1 MAVLIVLSALSMA
14 WFFSANTVALDGLNG
29 LPDNVKTIVNDTQL
43 FIDTTKSELIYVTD
57 TNFEEFTD
65 NIDTNINEISTNLT
79 DTITHVIDEI
89 QFQKLLDISYHITD
103 LAIDFHDVKLDE
115 WKTVLSRLINQTQDI
130 STLLEDF
137 KSEAETY
144 CASNPLTICDSIS
157 SLPSVDTEILPKP
170 NALDGF
176 ELGVEIMNAIEG
188 VKNAIKK
195 AEQDINNFSS
205 DFTDDK
211 INEIKKTIDDLKD
224 DITEQIQDFIKQIDN
239 FSVQEMYD
247 KDLEQYLLDAQ
258 DYFDYVY
265 YGVLGFGLFLVAILA
280 LYLIGILLGS
290 FGSVGGPAKRQGT

>member
-1 MAVLIVLSALSMA
+1 VLSALSMA

-57 TNFEEFTD
+57 NNFEEFTD
-65 NIDTNINEISTNLT
+65 NIDTNIDEISTNLN
-79 DTITHVIDEI
+79 DTITHVIEEI
-89 QFQKLLDISYHITD
+89 HFQKLLDISNHITD
-103 LAIDFHDVKLDE
+103 LAIDFHDVKLGE
-115 WKTVLSRLINQTQDI
+115 WKTVLLGLINQVQDI
-130 STLLEDF
+130 STLLASF
-137 KSEAETY
+137 KSEAVTY
-144 CASNPLTICDSIS
+144 CESNPLPICTSIS
-157 SLPSVDTEILPKP
+157 SLPNVDTEILPKP
-170 NALDGF
+170 NTLDGF
-176 ELGVEIMNAIEG
+176 QLDDNIMNAIQDF
-188 VKNAIKK
+188 KNAIDQ

-211 INEIKKTIDDLKD
+211 INEIKTTIDDLKE
-224 DITEQIQDFIKQIDN
+224 DISEQIQDFIKQIDN

-265 YGVLGFGLFLVAILA
+265 YVVLGFGLFLVAILA

-290 FGSVGGPAKRQGT
+290 FGSVGGPAKRQGR

>member
-1 MAVLIVLSALSMA
+1 MAILIVLSALSMA

-65 NIDTNINEISTNLT
+65 NIDTNIDEISTNLT

-89 QFQKLLDISYHITD
+89 HFQKLLDISSHITD
-103 LAIDFHDVKLDE
+103 LAIDFHDVKLEE
-115 WKTVLSRLINQTQDI
+115 WKTVLNTSVQQIQHI
-130 STLLEDF
+130 STLLESF
-137 KSEAETY
+137 KSEASTY
-144 CASNPLTICDSIS
+144 CIANPLPICASIS

-170 NALDGF
+170 NTLDTYQLD
-176 ELGVEIMNAIEG
+176 ETIMNAIQG
-188 VKNAIKK
+188 VKNALEK
-195 AEQDINNFSS
+195 AEQDINSFSS

-211 INEIKKTIDDLKD
+211 INEIKRTIDDLKD
-224 DITEQIQDFIKQIDN
+224 YITEQIQDFIKQIDN